1 MNYQPRKQRVERL
14 MNQALADRQ
23 PHKYIQA
30 RFILKDIEERINKA
44 ERYRNLFITQ
54 IREK

>member
-1 MNYQPRKQRVERL
+1 MNYQPRRQRVERL

-23 PHKYIQA
+23 PHKYVQA
-30 RFILKDIEERINKA
+30 RSILRDIDERVNRA

-54 IREK
+54 IRQK